1 MTIIIF
7 LTIFILTYLAIF
19 FQPFKLKE
27 SWYGF
32 GGIVLLLVFGIITF
46 PDIFLALS
54 NFGVVK
60 PYTILIFF
68 FSFAILSVGL
78 DKLGFFEYLSIKAV
92 HLAKHDGLKLF
103 KYLFI
108 LSALTSYIAA
118 NDIVILT
125 LTPFVLYFAK
135 YSKINPKAYLITMF
149 VVANTAS
156 IGQIT
161 SNPTN
166 FIVAEAY
173 GIPFLQNLL
182 LMLIPMVLGLS
193 VIYFILKKVFYK
205 DFNIKF
211 KEKKVDWGNII
222 TNKFQCRVFYF
233 ILILEMFFFALAPL
247 FKLDLW
253 VIALVGTAIALL
265 ISRINLKDLFGRLPW
280 NVILLVTTLFII
292 ISGFI
297 HTGIYDW
304 FVNFL
309 SGVNLSGGYFE
320 FLGLTAIISVLAG
333 LFNNIPVTTLLTS
346 LSISIQSGSDLIMS
360 YAIIIGSNVAANVTV
375 LGSLAGIMWYHLI
388 REKEYKVSLLEFS
401 KYGLLVSVPFVVIV
415 TIVLLVEFVVFGLV

>member
-27 SWYGF
+27 SWYGLS
-32 GGIVLLLVFGIITF
+32 GVVLLLVFGVIKF
-46 PDIFLALS
+46 PDIFYTLS
-54 NFGVVK
+54 NFGAIK
-60 PYTILIFF
+60 PYAILIFF
-68 FSFAILSVGL
+68 SSFAVLSVGL
-78 DKLGFFEYLSIKAV
+78 DKLGFFEYLSINAV
-92 HLAKHDGLKLF
+92 HLANHDGLRLC

-135 YSKINPKAYLITMF
+135 YSKINPKAYFITMF

-166 FIVAEAY
+166 FIVAGAY
-173 GIPFLQNLL
+173 DIPFLQNLL
-182 LMLIPMVLGLS
+182 LMLLPTILGLLAM
-193 VIYFILKKVFYK
+193 YFIFKKVFYS

-211 KEKKVDWGNII
+211 KEKKVELDKIV
-222 TNKFQCRVFYF
+222 TNKFQCRVFYYV
-233 ILILEMFFFALAPL
+233 LILEMFFFVLAPL

-253 VIALVGTAIALL
+253 VIALIGTAIAL
-265 ISRINLKDLFGRLPW
+265 IVSRINLKDLFRRLPW
-280 NVILLVTTLFII
+280 NVIFLVTTLFII

-304 FVNFL
+304 FVSIL
-309 SGVNLSGGYFE
+309 SGINLSGGYFE
-320 FLGLTAIISVLAG
+320 FLGLTAITSVLAG

-346 LSISIQSGSDLIMS
+346 LSISIQSGSDLIAS
-360 YAIIIGSNVAANVTV
+360 YALIIGSNVAANVTV

-388 REKEYKVSLLEFS
+388 REKEYKVGLLEFS
-401 KYGLLVSVPFVVIV
+401 RYGLLVSIPFVAVV
-415 TIVLLVEFVVFGLV
+415 TIVLMIEFIVLGLV